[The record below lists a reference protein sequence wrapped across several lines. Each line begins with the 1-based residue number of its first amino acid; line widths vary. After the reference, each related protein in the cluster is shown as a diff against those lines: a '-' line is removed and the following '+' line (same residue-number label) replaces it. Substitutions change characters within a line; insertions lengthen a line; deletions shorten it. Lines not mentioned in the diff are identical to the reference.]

1 MPKRQRSS
9 EWTHA
14 LTVGAGLTAL
24 TAVVAMAAR
33 APLTS
38 STRVDA
44 ASARAPVTAVVMLL
58 LGFGVV
64 TLGGLVMVMWPG
76 RRRRSD
82 EEPVLEPPQL
92 HWAWKLAAVVFTFAL
107 GAALVAAVVFG
118 LGGVQRA
125 ARLGTVAPAR
135 PSSGVR
141 LIARGSA
148 QSFEIPSWLPWVI
161 LAIVLTA
168 VIAVAAWLL
177 QQRVQPTSDERSDQS
192 ATRAAVQAAI
202 GVLGS
207 VDDPR
212 GAVIAAYAAME
223 RTLAGHGVAR
233 SPAEAPREYLR
244 RVLAASSA
252 TERDARTLT
261 GLFEEARFSIHPIS
275 EHVREIALSALGS
288 LQTRLD
294 RGGPQ

>member
-1 MPKRQRSS
+1 MPDRQRSS
-9 EWTHA
+9 KWTHA
-14 LTVGAGLTAL
+14 LTAGAGLTAL

-38 STRVDA
+38 STRVNA
-44 ASARAPVTAVVMLL
+44 TSAQTPIAAVVILL
-58 LGFGVV
+58 LGCGVV
-64 TLGGLVMVMWPG
+64 SLGGLIMVMWPG

-82 EEPVLEPPQL
+82 EEPVSEPPQL
-92 HWAWKLAAVVFTFAL
+92 HWAWKLATVLLTFAL

-118 LGGVQRA
+118 LGEAQHSAPLQRA
-125 ARLGTVAPAR
+125 APAH
-135 PSSGVR
+135 PSSGVSVP
-141 LIARGSA
+141 ARGGA
-148 QSFEIPSWLPWVI
+148 PSFEIPSWLPWVI

-294 RGGPQ
+294 RGGPK